1 MSGGNPRTDANN
13 ASDIAKL
20 LSIVRPQSYAAH
32 FTNGSVSG
40 QANLSYD
47 VTADTMVYATFSEGY
62 KSGGIN
68 LAGIPLDANNN
79 PVVSTAL
86 IKPENVT
93 TYEVG
98 VKNEFFDKRLVLN
111 VDAFDTE
118 DENYQVNVVDSGPGA
133 LRGYL
138 ANIPKVR
145 SRGFELDSVFVPV
158 ENVSGYLSGAW
169 TQGDYVSFP
178 NGPCPLE
185 LIGATTSACNL
196 NGKPLPGLSRWS
208 FSGGAEY
215 RLAVDDA
222 TAYLGLDASY
232 RSSAYSDASDSKY
245 LKIGGYSLVNL
256 RAGYIFG
263 SGWEVFVWA
272 KNLFDQHYFQYLQP
286 QTGNSG
292 EVVGLLGDPRTIGI
306 TVRIKY

>member
-1 MSGGNPRTDANN
+1 VTGGNPRTDSNN
-13 ASDIAKL
+13 VGDVAKL

-40 QANLSYD
+40 QANLAYD
-47 VTADTMVYATFSEGY
+47 ITRDTMAYATYSQGY

-68 LAGIPLDANNN
+68 LAGIPVDASNN

-93 TYEVG
+93 TYEIG
-98 VKNEFFDKRLVLN
+98 VKNQFFDRHLTLN
-111 VDAFDTE
+111 LDAFDTE
-118 DENYQVNVVDSGPGA
+118 DKNYQVNVVDSGPGA

-145 SRGFELDSVFVPV
+145 SRGFELDSQFVPF
-158 ENVSGYLSGAW
+158 ENFSGYLSGAW
-169 TQGDYVSFP
+169 TEGEYVSFP

-185 LIGATTSACNL
+185 IIGASTTACNL
-196 NGKPLPGLSRWS
+196 SGKPLAGLSRWS

-215 RLAVDDA
+215 RLAINDGM
-222 TAYLGLDASY
+222 AYLGIDASY

-245 LKIGGYSLVNL
+245 LKIDGYSLINL

-263 SGWEVFVWA
+263 SGWEVFAWA

-292 EVVGLLGDPRTIGI
+292 EIVGLLGDPRTVGV
-306 TVRIKY
+306 TLRVKY